1 MEDKESGSLR
11 DKSALDILLGLHHGL
26 VTGSLKL
33 EQVPL
38 RKAVYFRDGQILF
51 AASNDPKD
59 QLASILVEEGKL
71 RPEQM
76 EVAQARATREN
87 PLAKVLTEL
96 GYISPRELAE
106 AARAKVEKILTDLY
120 TWKDGTYHFVTSTLP
135 QGALVDIELST
146 PRLLFTS
153 IRRIQDRAWILD
165 RLGSLDTVVRPSA
178 RFDGFMMEAKPE
190 EAASEV
196 LALADGV
203 KTVKQIGAASSL
215 GEFEVCKVLAAGLV
229 CSALEKRSDTR
240 AIEGARAHASEEAG
254 SAVTEQSII
263 PPVGNE
269 TLQLEPSF
277 LPSSSVP
284 AEIDSTNA
292 FRLGDQSDLD
302 ETMLVDT
309 SKPELETLPNLGG
322 PTRASELL
330 VDELPEPNEVI
341 PKRTPPRPRRAGGRT
356 ARDRSSTLQWV
367 VALVLVVGAA
377 FSLYSFVWP
386 LIGARNE
393 PPTSNPAGERQA
405 RASAPVPNAAPKS
418 APPVGRTETPTDS
431 APSSADPR
439 RPEAKAPS
447 VAPPA
452 AAPKATATPA
462 TAPPPAAT
470 PPAAQ
475 TAKPSPG
482 PPNRGRALLETGDI
496 SGAGRAFLDEL
507 TTSATKFTIAVGL
520 YCNEENVSRISS
532 NLSETDLYV
541 LPTTIQGK
549 RCYRVTWGLFD
560 SQEAASEAMS
570 SLPNGIRAGDAAP
583 IAVSRL
589 LR

>member
-11 DKSALDILLGLHHGL
+11 DKSALDILLELHHGL

-120 TWKDGTYHFVTSTLP
+120 TWKDGTFHFVTSTLP

-153 IRRIQDRAWILD
+153 IRRIQDRAWILH
-165 RLGSLDTVVRPSA
+165 RLGSLDTVVQPSA
-178 RFDGFMMEAKPE
+178 RFDGFLVEAKPE
-190 EAASEV
+190 EAASEI

-229 CSALEKRSDTR
+229 CGALEKRTETR
-240 AIEGARAHASEEAG
+240 GNEGALSRAFQEAG
-254 SAVTEQSII
+254 SAVTEWPSD
-263 PPVGNE
+263 PPAGNE
-269 TLQLEPSF
+269 TLQLETSF
-277 LPSSSVP
+277 LPSPSIP
-284 AEIDSTNA
+284 AEINSTNA
-292 FRLGDQSDLD
+292 FRRGEQSDLD
-302 ETMLVDT
+302 ETIVEST
-309 SKPELETLPNLGG
+309 KPEVEALPNLGG

-330 VDELPEPNEVI
+330 VDELPEPSEMI

-356 ARDRSSTLQWV
+356 ARDKSSTLLWA
-367 VALVLVVGAA
+367 VAVVLVAGAA

-386 LIGARNE
+386 LIGARKE
-393 PPTSNPAGERQA
+393 PTTSTPAGERPA
-405 RASAPVPNAAPKS
+405 GASAPLPNAAPKS
-418 APPVGRTETPTDS
+418 TPPAVRTETPTDA
-431 APSSADPR
+431 APGSADPR
-439 RPEAKAPS
+439 SPAAKTPGVAGSATATPPA
-447 VAPPA
+447 APPA
-452 AAPKATATPA
+452 AAQA
-462 TAPPPAAT
+462 
-470 PPAAQ
+470 
-475 TAKPSPG
+475 AKPSPS
-482 PPNRGRALLETGDI
+482 PPARGRALLETGDI

-507 TTSATKFTIAVGL
+507 TTTSAGKFTIAVGL

-532 NLSETDLYV
+532 NLSAANLYV
-541 LPTTIQGK
+541 LPTTVEGK
-549 RCYRVTWGLFD
+549 PCYRVTWGLFD
-560 SQEAASEAMS
+560 SQEAASAAMS
-570 SLPNGIRAGDAAP
+570 SLPNGISAGDAAP